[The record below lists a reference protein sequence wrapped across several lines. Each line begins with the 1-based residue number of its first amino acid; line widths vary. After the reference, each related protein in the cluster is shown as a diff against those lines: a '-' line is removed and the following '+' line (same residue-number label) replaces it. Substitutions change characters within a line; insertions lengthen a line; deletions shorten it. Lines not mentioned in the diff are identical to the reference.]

1 MYAVYEQSTKYAVI
15 GGDVGYRQVD
25 MKASYAV
32 EGELKVVEKRE
43 IEPWMNRSEIF
54 FFDVF
59 TLLSTTSLFKILL

>member
-1 MYAVYEQSTKYAVI
+1 MI

-59 TLLSTTSLFKILL
+59 TLLSTTI